1 VSREPPTGDDSG
13 LETVGDQR
21 GERSEQQGDG
31 AEPATDTGAPAEPGG
46 IVADDEESVEPT
58 AFVDRVVE
66 TALADPV
73 AAGDAVGD
81 LLAIVRECDGDA
93 RTAAEEALDLLG
105 LLRPVEFEVWVDD
118 VVAFASADRDR
129 RSFVGLRALAQLSAV
144 RPAVA
149 KTGLDAA
156 MRRLETPHAPTR
168 RAALAVVAEVGA
180 AFPDDV
186 APADRQVMAA
196 MRDDDPSVRL
206 TGAMTAGK
214 LLGAEP
220 QQFPRTVTTLPDVL
234 EDDDEAVWEYAHVAL
249 VHFVREHPS
258 QVPEK
263 RHVVERLANVSDEE
277 LGVREGATKD
287 AMTKLLAYEPG
298 FDL

>member
-1 VSREPPTGDDSG
+1 VSREPPSGDDSG
-13 LETVGDQR
+13 LETVGDQS
-21 GERSEQQGDG
+21 GERSEQQQ
-31 AEPATDTGAPAEPGG
+31 AEESATGTGASEEPVG

-58 AFVDRVVE
+58 EFVDRVVE
-66 TALADPV
+66 TALTDPIT
-73 AAGDAVGD
+73 AGDAIGD
-81 LLAIVRECDGDA
+81 LLAISRECDEDA

-129 RSFVGLRALAQLSAV
+129 LAFVGLRALAQLSAV
-144 RPAVA
+144 SPGVA

-168 RAALAVVAEVGA
+168 RAALAVVGEVGE
-180 AFPDDV
+180 AFPDAV
-186 APADRQVMAA
+186 AQADRQVMAA

-206 TGAMTAGK
+206 AGAMTAGK

-220 QQFPRTVTTLPDVL
+220 QQFPRTVTTLPEVL
-234 EDDDEAVWEYAHVAL
+234 EDDDDEVWEYAHVAL

-277 LGVREGATKD
+277 LGVREGSTKD